1 MSAAGWSVLDF
12 VTGRIFIGFV
22 NTSKLARSK
31 NMPLADRR
39 KKNEFNRVA
48 AIYKFKA
55 RIPKFYFYTAKF
67 RNVYEKRGRFAKTGY
82 TSFMN
87 KIMKL
92 KKQFRH
98 QRKVRP

>member
-48 AIYKFKA
+48 AIYKF
-55 RIPKFYFYTAKF
+55 
-67 RNVYEKRGRFAKTGY
+67 
-82 TSFMN
+82 
-87 KIMKL
+87 
-92 KKQFRH
+92 
-98 QRKVRP
+98 